1 MQTQTV
7 ASMPL
12 AQKVGQLFMAG
23 FDGSEPTAGSRELI
37 REYNL
42 GNIIYFSRNITSPS
56 QVTALSA
63 ELQSEATAVGAG
75 LPLFIATDQEG
86 GVVSR
91 LNWGTQLPG
100 QMLIGACDD
109 DAMARKAG
117 ATVGRELR
125 SLGINLNL
133 APVLDVNNNPDN
145 PVIGVRSFGEDPE
158 RVGAL
163 GTAMA
168 QGLQSVD
175 VSACGKH
182 FPGHGDTAVDSH
194 LDLPVVAHERPR
206 LERVEFPPFE
216 AAIQGGI
223 DAIMTTH
230 VAFPA
235 ITGDEELPAT
245 ISPEVQTGLLRE
257 ELGFDGLLIT
267 DCLEMDAIAEG
278 VGTAEGAVCAIEAG
292 CDMIT
297 VSHTLERQRAA
308 IEAVLTAVRTGRLT
322 EERIDRS
329 LHRIQRYKQ
338 QRVGESAGGEVPE
351 WRRCAATSKQ
361 LASEIAE
368 CGVTLVRDDSETLP
382 FDTSRR
388 LHVVSFTGTRGS
400 PAEDDRYDPELVAAA
415 LREVG
420 FEITTH
426 TIAGGEAVD
435 IAAANE
441 QIVAVSYDA
450 LSNTAQA
457 ATLRSIVVEYEQL
470 AVLAVRNPYDLAVC
484 PGAATFLTTYDYSPG
499 ALQTAAKTLAG
510 TVDTTGSLPVTIP
523 E

>member
-1 MQTQTV
+1 
-7 ASMPL
+7 MPV

-23 FDGSEPTAGSRELI
+23 FDGSEPTDGVLELI

-42 GNIIYFSRNITSPS
+42 GNIIYFARNITSPT
-56 QVTALSA
+56 QVATLSA

-75 LPLFIATDQEG
+75 LPLFVATDQEG

-91 LNWGTQLPG
+91 LNWGTQLPS

-109 DAMARKAG
+109 DVMARRAG

-158 RVGAL
+158 RVATL

-168 QGLQSVD
+168 QGLQSVG
-175 VSACGKH
+175 VTACGKH

-194 LDLPVVAHERPR
+194 LDLPVVAHERSR
-206 LERVEFPPFE
+206 LERIEFAPFK
-216 AAIQGGI
+216 AAIQSGI

-235 ITGDEELPAT
+235 ITGSKELPAT
-245 ISPEVQTGLLRE
+245 MSSAVQTALLRKQ
-257 ELGFDGLLIT
+257 LGFDGVLVT

-278 VGTAEGAVCAIEAG
+278 VGPAEGAVRAIEAG
-292 CDMIT
+292 CDIIT

-308 IEAVLTAVRTGRLT
+308 IEAVLSAVRSGRLT

-329 LHRIQRYKQ
+329 LYRIRRCKQR
-338 QRVGESAGGEVPE
+338 RLGESETVEVPE
-351 WRRCAATSKQ
+351 WRRCATASKQ
-361 LASEIAE
+361 LAAEIAD
-368 CGVTLVRDDSETLP
+368 CGITLVRDDSETLP
-382 FDTSRR
+382 FDTSRP
-388 LHVVSFTGTRGS
+388 LHVVSFAGTRGS
-400 PAEDDRYDPELVAAA
+400 PAEDERYDPEVVSTA

-420 FEITTH
+420 FEVTTQIITGDDP
-426 TIAGGEAVD
+426 ISIEAK
-435 IAAANE
+435 NE
-441 QIVAVSYDA
+441 QMIAVSYDA
-450 LSNTAQA
+450 RATESRAEALQSLSQHHD
-457 ATLRSIVVEYEQL
+457 QL
-470 AVLAVRNPYDLAVC
+470 AVLAVRNPYDLSIC
-484 PGAATFLTTYDYSPG
+484 PDTVTFLTTYDYSPG
-499 ALQTAAKTLAG
+499 AIQAAAKTLAG
-510 TVDTTGSLPVTIP
+510 NVEPTGTLPVTVP

>member
-1 MQTQTV
+1 MSTQTV

-12 AQKVGQLFMAG
+12 EQKVGQLFMAG
-23 FDGSEPTAGSRELI
+23 FDGSEPTDGIRELI

-42 GNIIYFSRNITSPS
+42 GNIIYFTRNIASPS

-75 LPLFIATDQEG
+75 LPLFVATDQEG

-91 LNWGTQLPG
+91 LDWGTQLPG

-133 APVLDVNNNPDN
+133 APVLDVNNNPEN

-163 GTAMA
+163 GAAMA

-175 VSACGKH
+175 VAACGKH
-182 FPGHGDTAVDSH
+182 FPGHGDTAADSH
-194 LDLPVVAHERPR
+194 LDLPVVAHERSR

-235 ITGDEELPAT
+235 ITGDVELPAT
-245 ISPEVQTGLLRE
+245 ISSAVQTALLRE
-257 ELGFDGLLIT
+257 QFGFDGLLVT
-267 DCLEMDAIAEG
+267 DCLEMDAIADG
-278 VGTAEGAVCAIEAG
+278 VGTTEGAVRAIEGG
-292 CDMIT
+292 CDIVT

-308 IEAVLTAVRTGRLT
+308 IEAVVTAVRTGRLT

-338 QRVGESAGGEVPE
+338 QRVGTSETTEVPE
-351 WRRCAATSKQ
+351 WCRCAAASKQ
-361 LASEIAE
+361 LATEIAN
-368 CGVTLVRDDSETLP
+368 CGITLVRDDSETLP
-382 FDTSRR
+382 FDTSRH

-400 PAEDDRYDPELVAAA
+400 PAEDDRYNPEVVAAA
-415 LREVG
+415 LREIG
-420 FEITTH
+420 FEITTR
-426 TIAGGEAVD
+426 TMTGGETID
-435 IAAANE
+435 ITPADE

-450 LSNTAQA
+450 LSNEAQA
-457 ATLRSIVVEYEQL
+457 ETLQTLVAHHDQV

-484 PGAATFLTTYDYSPG
+484 PDAATFLTTYDYSPG
-499 ALQTAAKTLAG
+499 AIQAAAKTLAG
-510 TVDTTGSLPVTIP
+510 TVEPTGTLPVTIP
-523 E
+523 K

>member
-23 FDGSEPTAGSRELI
+23 FDGTEPTAGIRELI

-42 GNIIYFSRNITSPS
+42 GNIIYFTRNITSPA
-56 QVTALSA
+56 QVAALSA

-75 LPLFIATDQEG
+75 LPLFVATDQEG

-91 LNWGTQLPG
+91 LNWGTQLPS

-109 DAMARKAG
+109 EAMARKAG

-145 PVIGVRSFGEDPE
+145 PVIGVRSFGENPE
-158 RVGAL
+158 RVAAL
-163 GTAMA
+163 GAAMA
-168 QGLQSVD
+168 QGLQSVA
-175 VSACGKH
+175 VAACGKH

-194 LDLPVVAHERPR
+194 LDLPVVAHERSR
-206 LERVEFPPFE
+206 LERVEFAPFE
-216 AAIQGGI
+216 AAIQSGI

-235 ITGDEELPAT
+235 ITGDAELPAT
-245 ISPEVQTGLLRE
+245 ISSAVQTALLRNQ
-257 ELGFDGLLIT
+257 LGFDGLLVT

-278 VGTAEGAVCAIEAG
+278 VGPAEGAVRAIEAG
-292 CDMIT
+292 CDIVT
-297 VSHTLERQRAA
+297 VSHTFERQRAA

-329 LHRIQRYKQ
+329 LQRIRRCKQ
-338 QRVGESAGGEVPE
+338 QRIGASETAEKPE
-351 WRRCAATSKQ
+351 WNRCAPESKQ
-361 LASEIAE
+361 LATEIAN
-368 CGVTLVRDDSETLP
+368 CGVTLVRDDSETVP
-382 FDTSRR
+382 FDTSRH

-400 PAEDDRYDPELVAAA
+400 PAEDERYDPEMVAAA
-415 LREVG
+415 LSEVG

-426 TIAGGEAVD
+426 TVATGETVEIAPE
-435 IAAANE
+435 NE

-450 LSNTAQA
+450 LANESQA
-457 ATLRSIVVEYEQL
+457 ATLRTLIAHHDQL
-470 AVLAVRNPYDLAVC
+470 AVLAVRNPYDLSVC
-484 PGAATFLTTYDYSPG
+484 PGAATFLTTYGYSPG
-499 ALQTAAKTLAG
+499 AIQAAAKTLAG
-510 TVDTTGSLPVTIP
+510 TVDPTGTLPVTIP
-523 E
+523 D

>member
-1 MQTQTV
+1 
-7 ASMPL
+7 MPV

-23 FDGSEPTAGSRELI
+23 FEGPEPTDGVLELI

-42 GNIIYFSRNITSPS
+42 GNIIYFTRNITSPA
-56 QVTALSA
+56 QVAALSA

-75 LPLFIATDQEG
+75 LPLFVATDQEG

-91 LNWGTQLPG
+91 LNWGTQLPS

-158 RVGAL
+158 RVAAL

-175 VSACGKH
+175 VAACGKH

-206 LERVEFPPFE
+206 LERVEFAPFE
-216 AAIQGGI
+216 AAIQHGI

-230 VAFPA
+230 VAFPS

-245 ISPEVQTGLLRE
+245 ISSAVQTALLRKQLGFNGLLV
-257 ELGFDGLLIT
+257 T

-278 VGTAEGAVCAIEAG
+278 VGPAEGAVRAIEAG
-292 CDMIT
+292 CDIVT

-308 IEAVLTAVRTGRLT
+308 IEAVLSAVRSGRLT

-329 LHRIQRYKQ
+329 LHRIQRCKQ
-338 QRVGESAGGEVPE
+338 RRVGESETIEVPE
-351 WRRCAATSKQ
+351 WRRCATASKQ
-361 LASEIAE
+361 LATEIAD

-382 FDTSRR
+382 FDTSRP

-400 PAEDDRYDPELVAAA
+400 PAEDERYDPEVISAA

-420 FEITTH
+420 FDVRTQITTGDD
-426 TIAGGEAVD
+426 TLD
-435 IAAANE
+435 IEVKNE
-441 QIVAVSYDA
+441 QLVAVSYDA
-450 LSNTAQA
+450 VATESQA
-457 ATLRSIVVEYEQL
+457 ETLQRLIEHHDQL
-470 AVLAVRNPYDLAVC
+470 AVLAVRNPYDLSICPDAV
-484 PGAATFLTTYDYSPG
+484 TFLTTYDYSPG
-499 ALQTAAKTLAG
+499 AIQAAAKTLAG
-510 TVDTTGSLPVTIP
+510 IVEPTGTLPVTVP
-523 E
+523 K